1 MPETGKPAL
10 LFGKGLACQ
19 PQVRS
24 ERLSLLAAYAKNKGI
39 FRCPGDRQ
47 LWTVNGQSVM
57 RPRSFGLNAY
67 VAWVGDPWHDMPNAQ
82 KYRVLHKTT
91 DAKNASLIFMFGEIN
106 PKSICRPMFG
116 MNMDAQTIYHYP
128 GNYHGQRSNFS
139 FVDGHAETHPWKDS
153 QFNNPIPEP
162 ADWHD
167 HTGNLARPSSQ
178 TDLVWLKGHAALPQ

>member
-106 PKSICRPMFG
+106 PKK
-116 MNMDAQTIYHYP
+116 
-128 GNYHGQRSNFS
+128 RSVGRCS
-139 FVDGHAETHPWKDS
+139 A
-153 QFNNPIPEP
+153 
-162 ADWHD
+162 
-167 HTGNLARPSSQ
+167 
-178 TDLVWLKGHAALPQ
+178 